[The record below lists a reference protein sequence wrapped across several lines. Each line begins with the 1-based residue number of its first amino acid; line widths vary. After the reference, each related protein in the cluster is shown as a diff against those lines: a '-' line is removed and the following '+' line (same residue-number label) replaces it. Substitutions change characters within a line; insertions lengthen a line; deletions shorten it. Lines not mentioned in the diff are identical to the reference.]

1 MLCSWFFLS
10 VFPCRA
16 AGSSGRFRSA
26 ARCWRDERNWTE
38 FLFAPFSPPPAVP
51 LSPPPPP
58 PPAAAA
64 DRSLLLP
71 LSCLRLLMTK
81 VCCLCEGKAGG
92 LDLFTRSPGGPGRVN
107 HVILLPRPSFS
118 PTLRRRGNGAEGGVC
133 VVSMVPKWSLSGECV
148 ACASASRSIL
158 GEMPFFSEE

>member
-16 AGSSGRFRSA
+16 AGSRGRFRSA
-26 ARCWRDERNWTE
+26 TRRWRDERNCTE
-38 FLFAPFSPPPAVP
+38 FLFAPFIAPPVVP

-58 PPAAAA
+58 PAA

-71 LSCLRLLMTK
+71 LSCLRLLMTR

-92 LDLFTRSPGGPGRVN
+92 LDPFTSSPGGPGRVSPT
-107 HVILLPRPSFS
+107 HVIFLPRPSFS
-118 PTLRRRGNGAEGGVC
+118 PTLRRRGSGAEGDTC
-133 VVSMVPKWSLSGECV
+133 VISMLPGEV
-148 ACASASRSIL
+148 ACVSASRSIL